1 MASPAVLWKEDPV
14 NSINFFTDKYCFGAC
29 DPMDIRHRPEGADLF
44 ELQMFLV
51 DLGNGQNAWYGSLQ
65 NLDEGG
71 RRYFRGWSGMVAN
84 LHGILT
90 PSAQFEVLQVFLL
103 SRQRLEDRL
112 L

>member
-1 MASPAVLWKEDPV
+1 MNA
-14 NSINFFTDKYCFGAC
+14 IQFFTDRNCFPAC
-29 DPMDIRHRPEGADLF
+29 DPLDVPHRPDGADLF

-65 NLDEGG
+65 NLEEGG
-71 RRYFRGWSGMVAN
+71 KRYFRGWAGMVAN

-103 SRQRLEDRL
+103 SRRRMEDRL